1 MIIDYTVIKSKRKTL
16 TLSFDEKGKLIVKS
30 PLYVTKRQIERVISE
45 KEKWILS
52 TKEKLNDSL
61 KKYPPLSFKEGDFL
75 LVGGEKYVL
84 IFTEASVKG
93 VYLIKEENK
102 IIVPQNVKN
111 VKNTVKNFYKNLA
124 KKTITKR
131 LNSLSIQ
138 FGENYKSVSFNFAKT
153 RWGSCGNGTLN
164 FNVALI
170 CCPEFVSDYVII
182 HELCHLKIKNH
193 KKEFWQMV
201 EKYCPDY
208 KKAENYLKE
217 NKAIINLFN

>member
-1 MIIDYTVIKSKRKTL
+1 MTIDYTVIKSKRKTL
-16 TLSFDEKGKLIVKS
+16 TLSFDEKGNLIVKS

-45 KEKWILS
+45 KQNWILS
-52 TKEKLNDSL
+52 TKEKLNNSL

-84 IFTEASVKG
+84 TFTEASVKG

-102 IIVPQNVKN
+102 IIVSKNVN
-111 VKNTVKNFYKNLA
+111 DVKNTVKNFYKNLA
-124 KKTITKR
+124 KKTITER
-131 LNSLSIQ
+131 LSSWCLQ
-138 FGENYKSVSFNFAKT
+138 LGENYKSVSFNFAKT
-153 RWGSCGNGTLN
+153 RWGSCGSGTLN

-170 CCPEFVSDYVII
+170 CCPDFVIEYVVI

-193 KKEFWQMV
+193 KKEFWQKV
-201 EKYCPDY
+201 EKYCPYY
-208 KKAENYLKE
+208 KTAEKYLKE

>member
-1 MIIDYTVIKSKRKTL
+1 MIIDYTVIKSRRKTL

-52 TKEKLNDSL
+52 TKEKVNDSL

-102 IIVPQNVKN
+102 IIFKEMNGLSDIMKEAKRKNSRKDEVNV
-111 VKNTVKNFYKNLA
+111 
-124 KKTITKR
+124 R
-131 LNSLSIQ
+131 
-138 FGENYKSVSFNFAKT
+138 
-153 RWGSCGNGTLN
+153 
-164 FNVALI
+164 
-170 CCPEFVSDYVII
+170 
-182 HELCHLKIKNH
+182 
-193 KKEFWQMV
+193 
-201 EKYCPDY
+201 
-208 KKAENYLKE
+208 
-217 NKAIINLFN
+217 